1 MAIQTFVLVLLTYLF
16 TYFICTTFAQA
27 FYNFIFAHHLTKLS
41 TNFSHI
47 KFSLLTTSLACL
59 IIFNSCSEYNKIL
72 KGSDYNLKFEKAKEY
87 YDNNQCYK
95 SLPLLDELMSYFRMT
110 NKGEEV
116 YYYYAKN
123 QYCMG
128 DYYLAGYYYK
138 RFVKN
143 FPQSALVEECAFNA
157 AICMMRNSPDYYLD
171 QTDSYKAIDEFQ
183 LFMSKYPSSYL
194 VDSCNTLISQ
204 LRDRLEIKSFE
215 KAKLYF
221 RMEKYRSATIA
232 LKSTITEFPD
242 TQYKEEILFLSLKSN
257 YLYASNSVEVKK
269 VERFEETIKSY
280 HNFVDSFK
288 GGNNFKEAES
298 YYLSSLK
305 ELEKLKSQ

>member
-1 MAIQTFVLVLLTYLF
+1 MNSKNIFSSILLFLIAVF
-16 TYFICTTFAQA
+16 
-27 FYNFIFAHHLTKLS
+27 
-41 TNFSHI
+41 
-47 KFSLLTTSLACL
+47 LL
-59 IIFNSCSEYNKIL
+59 SCSEYNKIL
-72 KGSDYNLKFEKAKEY
+72 KGSDYDLKFEKAKEY
-87 YDNNQCYK
+87 YEKDQCYR

-116 YYYYAKN
+116 YYYYAKT

-143 FPQSALVEECAFNA
+143 FPQSYRAEECAFNA

-171 QTDSYKAIDEFQ
+171 QSDSYKAIDEFQ
-183 LFMSKYPSSYL
+183 LFMSKYPNSVW
-194 VDSCNTLISQ
+194 VDSCNTLVKD
-204 LRDRLEIKSFE
+204 LRSRLEKKSFE
-215 KAKLYF
+215 KAKLYY
-221 RMEKYRSATIA
+221 RMEKYRSAVIA
-232 LKSTITEFPD
+232 FKSALSEFPD
-242 TQYKEEILFLSLKSN
+242 TQYKEDIMFLSLKSN
-257 YLYASNSVEVKK
+257 YLYAENSVDVKK

-288 GGNNFKEAES
+288 NSNYYREAEN

-305 ELEKLKSQ
+305 ELEKLKSKSNGI

>member
-1 MAIQTFVLVLLTYLF
+1 MIKNRFFHILIFALIVLL
-16 TYFICTTFAQA
+16 
-27 FYNFIFAHHLTKLS
+27 
-41 TNFSHI
+41 
-47 KFSLLTTSLACL
+47 
-59 IIFNSCSEYNKIL
+59 NSCSEYNKIL

-87 YDNNQCYK
+87 YHNDQCYK

-143 FPQSALVEECAFNA
+143 FPQSSLVEECAFNA
-157 AICMMRNSPDYYLD
+157 AICMMRNSPEYYLD

-183 LFMSKYPSSYL
+183 LFMSKYPESDL
-194 VDSCNTLISQ
+194 VDSCNTLVKN
-204 LRDRLEIKSFE
+204 LRNRLEIKSFE

-221 RMEKYRSATIA
+221 KMEKYRSATIA
-232 LKSTITEFPD
+232 FNSTMSEFPD
-242 TQYKEEILFLSLKSN
+242 TKYKEEILFLSLKSN
-257 YLYASNSVEVKK
+257 FLFAFNSVERKK
-269 VERFEETIKSY
+269 MERFEETIKSY

-288 GGNNFKEAES
+288 RSSNRKEAEN
-298 YYLSSLK
+298 YYLSSIK

>member
-1 MAIQTFVLVLLTYLF
+1 MNSKNIFSSILLCLIAVLLL
-16 TYFICTTFAQA
+16 
-27 FYNFIFAHHLTKLS
+27 
-41 TNFSHI
+41 
-47 KFSLLTTSLACL
+47 
-59 IIFNSCSEYNKIL
+59 SCSEYNKIL
-72 KGSDYNLKFEKAKEY
+72 KGSDYDLKFEKAKEY
-87 YDNNQCYK
+87 YEKNQCYR

-116 YYYYAKN
+116 YYYYAKT

-143 FPQSALVEECAFNA
+143 FPQSYRAEECAFNA

-171 QTDSYKAIDEFQ
+171 QSDSYKAIDEFQ
-183 LFMSKYPSSYL
+183 LFMSKYPNSVW
-194 VDSCNTLISQ
+194 VDSCNTLVKD
-204 LRDRLEIKSFE
+204 LRSRLEKKSFE
-215 KAKLYF
+215 KAKLYY
-221 RMEKYRSATIA
+221 RMEKYRSAVIA
-232 LKSTITEFPD
+232 FKSALSEFPD
-242 TQYKEEILFLSLKSN
+242 TQYKEDIMFLSLKSN
-257 YLYASNSVEVKK
+257 YLYAENSVDVKK

-288 GGNNFKEAES
+288 NSNYYREAEN

-305 ELEKLKSQ
+305 ELEKLKSKSNGI

>member
-1 MAIQTFVLVLLTYLF
+1 LNSKNIFSSILLFLIAVF
-16 TYFICTTFAQA
+16 
-27 FYNFIFAHHLTKLS
+27 
-41 TNFSHI
+41 
-47 KFSLLTTSLACL
+47 LL
-59 IIFNSCSEYNKIL
+59 SCSEYNKIL
-72 KGSDYNLKFEKAKEY
+72 KGSDYDLKFEKAKEY
-87 YDNNQCYK
+87 YEKDQCYR

-116 YYYYAKN
+116 YYYYAKT

-143 FPQSALVEECAFNA
+143 FPQSYRAEECAFNA

-171 QTDSYKAIDEFQ
+171 QSDSYKAIDEFQ
-183 LFMSKYPSSYL
+183 LFMSKYPNSVW
-194 VDSCNTLISQ
+194 VDSCNTLVKD
-204 LRDRLEIKSFE
+204 LRSRLEKKSFE
-215 KAKLYF
+215 KAKLYY
-221 RMEKYRSATIA
+221 RMEKYRSAVIA
-232 LKSTITEFPD
+232 FKSALSEFPD
-242 TQYKEEILFLSLKSN
+242 TQYKEDIMFLSLKSN
-257 YLYASNSVEVKK
+257 YLYAENSVDVKK

-288 GGNNFKEAES
+288 NSNYYREAEN

-305 ELEKLKSQ
+305 ELEKLKSKSNGI

>member
-1 MAIQTFVLVLLTYLF
+1 MNRNLLNIVFLF
-16 TYFICTTFAQA
+16 TIIIISFCV
-27 FYNFIFAHHLTKLS
+27 LS
-41 TNFSHI
+41 
-47 KFSLLTTSLACL
+47 A
-59 IIFNSCSEYNKIL
+59 CSEYNKIL

-87 YDNNQCYK
+87 YHNDQCYK

-143 FPQSALVEECAFNA
+143 FPQSPLVEECAFNA
-157 AICMMRNSPDYYLD
+157 AICMMRNSPEYYLD
-171 QTDSYKAIDEFQ
+171 QSESYKAIDEFQ
-183 LFMSKYPSSYL
+183 LFMSRYPESFL
-194 VDSCNTLISQ
+194 VDSCNKLVKE
-204 LRDRLEIKSFE
+204 LRDRLEVKSFE

-221 RMEKYRSATIA
+221 KMEKYRSAAIA
-232 LKSTITEFPD
+232 FKSTMSEFPD
-242 TQYKEEILFLSLKSN
+242 TKYKEEILFLSLKSN
-257 YLYASNSVEVKK
+257 YLYAFNSVERKK
-269 VERFEETIKSY
+269 IERFEETIKSY
-280 HNFVDSFK
+280 HNFVDSFENSRK
-288 GGNNFKEAES
+288 LKEAEN

-305 ELEKLKSQ
+305 EIEKLKSQ

>member
-1 MAIQTFVLVLLTYLF
+1 MLLLVLMSF
-16 TYFICTTFAQA
+16 V
-27 FYNFIFAHHLTKLS
+27 
-41 TNFSHI
+41 
-47 KFSLLTTSLACL
+47 
-59 IIFNSCSEYNKIL
+59 SCSEYNKIL

-87 YDNNQCYK
+87 YDANQCYK

-143 FPQSALVEECAFNA
+143 FPQSSRAEECAFNA

-183 LFMSKYPSSYL
+183 LFMSKYPNSIL
-194 VDSCNTLISQ
+194 VDSCNNLIGQ
-204 LRDRLEIKSFE
+204 LRNRLELKSFE
-215 KAKLYF
+215 KAKLYY

-232 LKSTITEFPD
+232 LNSTILEFPD
-242 TQYKEEILFLSLKSN
+242 TKYKEEILFLMLKSN
-257 YLYASNSVEVKK
+257 YLYASNSVETKK
-269 VERFEETIKSY
+269 VQRFEETIKSY
-280 HNFVDSFK
+280 HNFVDSFGRSSRLK
-288 GGNNFKEAES
+288 DAENF
-298 YYLSSLK
+298 YLSSVK
-305 ELEKLKSQ
+305 ELEKLKKQ